1 MALSSPGLTLAID
14 ALFGCIKPQLDLIN
28 KLGPTDFSKEAP
40 GVDVKPGAT
49 LKVPLSTVS
58 EALAFD
64 FRPAQIPTYV
74 HKGGILVAKSMRIV
88 RTPADVPARGRELAR
103 RRPDGAARRARLKRR
118 RPADMRRRFIAF

>member
-1 MALSSPGLTLAID
+1 MHVRR
-14 ALFGCIKPQLDLIN
+14 
-28 KLGPTDFSKEAP
+28 
-40 GVDVKPGAT
+40 GVDEAARHAPFGFRQFFAQIAFRFDG
-49 LKVPLSTVS
+49 P